1 MKMFAS
7 RFVLAMMLLPSAA
20 ALAAPLPAPLRAEVN
35 GLLDHLQSSGC
46 QFNRNGSW
54 YAAGEA
60 RAHLQSKLEYLEGKD
75 AIHSTEQFIELGA
88 STSSVSGKPYQV
100 RCAGK
105 PTVNS
110 KDWLI
115 DALKTQRSANTSAK
129 STSGSSK

>member
-7 RFVLAMMLLPSAA
+7 RLVLATMLLPGGA

-46 QFNRNGSW
+46 EFNRNGSW

-75 AIHSTEQFIELGA
+75 TIHSTEQFIELGA
-88 STSSVSGKPYQV
+88 STSSMSGKCQY
-100 RCAGK
+100 RAM
-105 PTVNS
+105 
-110 KDWLI
+110 
-115 DALKTQRSANTSAK
+115 AK
-129 STSGSSK
+129 SITPPLPCVPASWAPALAWW